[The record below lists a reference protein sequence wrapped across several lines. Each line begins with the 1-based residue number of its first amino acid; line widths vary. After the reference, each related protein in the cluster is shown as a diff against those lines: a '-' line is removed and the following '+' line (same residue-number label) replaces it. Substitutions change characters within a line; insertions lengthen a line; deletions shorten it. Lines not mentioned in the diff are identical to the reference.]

1 MSESVC
7 QCCAAV
13 EEMREHWKLIDC
25 IKGGTSAMREA
36 GEAYLPKRQLET
48 REDYEARLRL
58 ATLHPAFEE
67 TVGAMVGRVFAK
79 PVVIGDDVQQEIA
92 DLLTDVDT
100 EGRDL
105 QVFAQDWFRGGLEY
119 GLKFALVEIPQRPED
134 LPNTRQAE
142 QQAGFRPYG
151 VLIEP
156 GQVLGWKTGKVAG
169 IDSLTQFRFRTC
181 RVEEVDEFTDESVE
195 QIRVIEPHRH
205 RVFEEGKDGW
215 EMVSDTP
222 NTLGFIP
229 LVPYY
234 TARTG
239 FLTAKPPLLELAH
252 LVAKHWWLQSS
263 LDSLVDVACV
273 PILVMTGVDSGD
285 ELAIGARSAVKL
297 PREADMKYVEHTGAA
312 IKTARE
318 QLDSLQEEMRQ
329 AGAKLVEKSTQ
340 VMTAKQ
346 SGEESAKETSKLA
359 MMCQGLQD
367 SLVLFLSYFSLALNN
382 RAEGGT
388 VQLQPNLDPDYAPAE
403 TMGVLQRMRD
413 GGSLSDQTL
422 FNEAQRRGML
432 AEDLDWESEQ
442 ERIRNQEPAI

>member
-1 MSESVC
+1 MSDSVC

-48 REDYEARLRL
+48 REDYEARLKL

-79 PVVIGDDVQQEIA
+79 PVVIGDDVPQEIA

-169 IDSLTQFRFRTC
+169 VDSLTQFRFRTC
-181 RVEEVDEFTDESVE
+181 RVEEVDEFTDETVE
-195 QIRVIEPHRH
+195 QIPASAGSPSRCHSP
-205 RVFEEGKDGW
+205 
-215 EMVSDTP
+215 
-222 NTLGFIP
+222 
-229 LVPYY
+229 
-234 TARTG
+234 
-239 FLTAKPPLLELAH
+239 
-252 LVAKHWWLQSS
+252 SS
-263 LDSLVDVACV
+263 
-273 PILVMTGVDSGD
+273 T
-285 ELAIGARSAVKL
+285 
-297 PREADMKYVEHTGAA
+297 
-312 IKTARE
+312 
-318 QLDSLQEEMRQ
+318 
-329 AGAKLVEKSTQ
+329 
-340 VMTAKQ
+340 
-346 SGEESAKETSKLA
+346 
-359 MMCQGLQD
+359 
-367 SLVLFLSYFSLALNN
+367 
-382 RAEGGT
+382 
-388 VQLQPNLDPDYAPAE
+388 
-403 TMGVLQRMRD
+403 
-413 GGSLSDQTL
+413 
-422 FNEAQRRGML
+422 
-432 AEDLDWESEQ
+432 
-442 ERIRNQEPAI
+442 